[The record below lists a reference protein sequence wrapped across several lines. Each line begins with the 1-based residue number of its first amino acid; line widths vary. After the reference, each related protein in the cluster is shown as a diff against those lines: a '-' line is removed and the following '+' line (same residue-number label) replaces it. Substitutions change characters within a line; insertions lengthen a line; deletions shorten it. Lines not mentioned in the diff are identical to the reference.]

1 MLNLF
6 RLRNVNLIFNHHGDF
21 MIIYLVGI
29 SCIGKTTIGKLL
41 ADKIDYSFYDL
52 DVEIQDYYKKPI
64 ERIQDECLTMN
75 GYREKAS
82 VVLDK
87 LLSKNIDS
95 VISGTPSGLKFSYLQ
110 VYKRHKDKELIS
122 ICLNDSFENV
132 LDRLTFYDKDSNPIT
147 EKLDESKKNIYLKEI
162 RADYNF
168 FKDSYKR
175 ADFQINIDGV
185 SLDKIP
191 ELILNT
197 IGMNEL
203 MPAANSVYN

>member
-1 MLNLF
+1 
-6 RLRNVNLIFNHHGDF
+6 

-29 SCIGKTTIGKLL
+29 SCIGKSTIGKML
-41 ADKIDYSFYDL
+41 ADKIGYSFFDL
-52 DVEIQDYYKKPI
+52 DEEIQNYYKKPI

-82 VVLDK
+82 IVLDK
-87 LLSKNIDS
+87 LFSKNTDS

-147 EKLDESKKNIYLKEI
+147 ERLDESKKKRYLKEI
-162 RADYNF
+162 RADYNYF
-168 FKDSYKR
+168 RDSYKR
-175 ADFQINIDGV
+175 ADFQVNIENIR
-185 SLDKIP
+185 LEKIP
-191 ELILNT
+191 EMIIEEIGLNE
-197 IGMNEL
+197 I
-203 MPAANSVYN
+203 MPPANGAIIRQP

>member
-1 MLNLF
+1 M
-6 RLRNVNLIFNHHGDF
+6 RNVNLIFNHHYDF

-29 SCIGKTTIGKLL
+29 SCIGKTTIGKML
-41 ADKIDYSFYDL
+41 ADKIGYSFFDL
-52 DVEIQDYYKKPI
+52 DEEIEEYYKKPI

-82 VVLDK
+82 IVLDK
-87 LLSKNIDS
+87 LFSKNIDS

-110 VYKRHKDKELIS
+110 VYKRHKGKELIS

-132 LDRLTFYDKDSNPIT
+132 LDRLTFFDKDSNPIT
-147 EKLDESKKNIYLKEI
+147 ERLDESKKKRYLKEI

-175 ADFQINIDGV
+175 ADFQINIEDV
-185 SLDKIP
+185 SLDNIP
-191 ELILNT
+191 ELIIKT
-197 IGMNEL
+197 IEMNKL
-203 MPAANSVYN
+203 MPAANNVFTK